1 MRANF
6 YKIMKTLSSQ
16 WIKRTFLNFL
26 SSCFCINET
35 GFVSLVSYRK
45 MSLTSELDPSLL
57 ELEITETA
65 LIKNAKKCINWYGK
79 LREIGIVISIDDFGT
94 GYM

>member
-1 MRANF
+1 MRQD
-6 YKIMKTLSSQ
+6 LSH
-16 WIKRTFLNFL
+16 L
-26 SSCFCINET
+26 SHT
-35 GFVSLVSYRK
+35 RK

-65 LIKNAKKCINWYGK
+65 LIKNAKECINNMEK